1 MDSTT
6 IRVDSDFKG
15 TREFQKSTSVLFKS
29 MSRNK
34 KWELKC
40 SRFLFRIRDFMLNG
54 PTEGAIL
61 FRLIQILS
69 SFVWIFF
76 LNFLEKD

>member
-40 SRFLFRIRDFMLNG
+40 SRFLFRIRDFMLNPDPSMITDCNTLAQEKLG
-54 PTEGAIL
+54 L
-61 FRLIQILS
+61 NVQVLS
-69 SFVWIFF
+69 
-76 LNFLEKD
+76 

>member
-40 SRFLFRIRDFMLNG
+40 SRFLFRIRDFMLNKKD
-54 PTEGAIL
+54 IL
-61 FRLIQILS
+61 GWNISIKLMHIQS
-69 SFVWIFF
+69 M
-76 LNFLEKD
+76 LN